1 MRWWERD
8 PWIELAQVL
17 LRNPFRTFLSSLGVG
32 WGLFMILITVGAS
45 NGLEEGVKSDMG
57 NRVKNSA
64 FLWGESTSLPYK
76 GYPRGR
82 WIELTSP
89 DVEYLVKNATTL
101 EVVAPRNQLGGWRG
115 GNNVTH
121 GLKTAACGVY
131 GDMPVYKDIDPILIT
146 EGRYINQR
154 DLDDR
159 RKVAV
164 IGKRVRQL
172 LFDREEQVLGSHIQI
187 QGVTFTVVGVY
198 KSQQTGEDAEE
209 AENSIFTPYTTFNHA
224 FHMGDKVG
232 WLSLL
237 IKEDVPGDTAVAEV
251 LRLLKAQKSIHPD
264 DPRGFGHWSMAEM
277 HEEMSTVFAAFR
289 WVSFVFGGL
298 ALFAGVIGIMNIM
311 LITIKERTREL
322 GVRRALGATPA
333 NIVVQ
338 IMVETLTLTVLA
350 GLLGGILGVFAL
362 EALDTYLVS
371 AKDNGIFRHP
381 HVTLDVLL
389 TALTTMTVLG
399 AFAGVLPALRALRV
413 QPVEALRT

>member
-64 FLWGESTSLPYK
+64 FLWGESTSMPYK

-82 WIELTSP
+82 WVELTTP
-89 DVEYLVKNATTL
+89 DVEYLVEHATTL
-101 EVVAPRNQLGGWRG
+101 EAVAPRNQLGGWRG

-131 GDMPVYKDIDPILIT
+131 GDMPVYKDIDPIVIM

-154 DLDDR
+154 DLLDR

-172 LFDREEQVLGSHIQI
+172 LFDRDEDVLGSHIQI

-251 LRLLKAQKSIHPD
+251 LRLLKAQKSVHPD

-277 HEEMSTVFAAFR
+277 HEEMSTVFGAFR

-350 GLLGGILGVFAL
+350 GLVGGILGVFAL
-362 EALDTYLVS
+362 EALDAYLVN
-371 AKDNGIFRHP
+371 AEDNGIFRHP
-381 HVTLDVLL
+381 HVTLDVLV
-389 TALTTMTVLG
+389 TALSTMTLLG

>member
-8 PWIELAQVL
+8 PWLELAQVL
-17 LRNPFRTFLSSLGVG
+17 LRNPFRTLLSSLGVG

-45 NGLEEGVKSDMG
+45 NGLEEGVKADMG

-76 GYPRGR
+76 GYARGR
-82 WIELTSP
+82 GIELTTM
-89 DVEYLVKNATTL
+89 DVAFLEENATTL
-101 EVVAPRNQLGGWRG
+101 EAVAPRNQLGGWRG

-131 GDMPVYKDIDPILIT
+131 GDMPVYKDIDPIVIM
-146 EGRYINQR
+146 EGRYINER
-154 DLDDR
+154 DLEDR

-164 IGKRVRQL
+164 IGKRARQL

-198 KSQQTGEDAEE
+198 RSQQTGEDAEE
-209 AENSIFTPYTTFNHA
+209 SENSIFTPYTTFNHA
-224 FHMGDKVG
+224 FHMGDRVG

-237 IKEDVPGDTAVAEV
+237 IREEVPGDTAVAEV
-251 LRLLKAQKSIHPD
+251 LRLLKAQKSVHPD

-277 HEEMSTVFAAFR
+277 HEEMTTVFSAFR

-298 ALFAGVIGIMNIM
+298 ALLAGVIGIMNIM

-350 GLLGGILGVFAL
+350 GLVGGILGVAIL
-362 EALDTYLVS
+362 EALDTFLVAS
-371 AKDNGIFRHP
+371 EENGIFRNP

-389 TALTTMTVLG
+389 TALGTMTVLG

-413 QPVEALRT
+413 EPVEALRT

>member
-64 FLWGESTSLPYK
+64 FIWGMKTSRPYK
-76 GYPRGR
+76 GYARGR
-82 WIELTSP
+82 SVELNSS
-89 DVEYLVKNATTL
+89 DVAYLQENATML
-101 EVVAPRNQLGGWRG
+101 EAVAPRNQLGGWRG
-115 GNNVTH
+115 GNNVSH

-131 GDMPVYKDIDPILIT
+131 GDMPVYKDIDPIVIQQ
-146 EGRYINQR
+146 GRYINQR
-154 DLDDR
+154 DLDEK

-172 LFDREEQVLGSHIQI
+172 LFDKDEQVLGSNVQV
-187 QGVTFTVVGVY
+187 QGVNFTVVGVFR
-198 KSQQTGEDAEE
+198 SQQTGEDAEE
-209 AENSIFTPYTTFNHA
+209 SENNIFTPYTTFNKA
-224 FHMGDKVG
+224 FNMGDRVG
-232 WLSLL
+232 WLSVL
-237 IKEDVPGDTAVAEV
+237 IREDASGEDALDEV
-251 LRLLKAQKSIHPD
+251 LSLLKARLSIHPD
-264 DPRGFGHWSMAEM
+264 DRRAFGNWSMAEK
-277 HEEMSTVFAAFR
+277 HEEMTTVFSAFR

-350 GLLGGILGVFAL
+350 GLTGGVLGVFAL
-362 EALDTYLVS
+362 ESLDTYLVHS
-371 AKDNGIFRHP
+371 ENNGIFRHP
-381 HVTLDVLL
+381 HVTLDVLV
-389 TALTTMTVLG
+389 TALAIMTVLG
-399 AFAGVLPALRALRV
+399 ACAGVLPALRALRI

>member
-350 GLLGGILGVFAL
+350 GLIGGILGVFVL

-371 AKDNGIFRHP
+371 AEDNGIFRHP

-389 TALTTMTVLG
+389 TALTTMTILG

>member
-8 PWIELAQVL
+8 PWLELAQVY

-64 FLWGESTSLPYK
+64 FLWTHRTTMPYK
-76 GYPRGR
+76 GYPKGR
-82 WIELTSP
+82 YFSLNTA
-89 DVEYLVKNATTL
+89 DVAFLEENATSL
-101 EVVAPRNQLGGWRG
+101 EAVAPRNQLGGWRG
-115 GNNVTH
+115 GNNVAH

-131 GDMPVYKDIDPILIT
+131 GDVPVYKDIDPIVMM

-154 DLDDR
+154 DLVDR

-164 IGKRVRQL
+164 IGKRAKQL
-172 LFDREEQVLGSHIQI
+172 LFDRDEQAVGSHIQI

-198 KSQQTGEDAEE
+198 RSQQTGEDAEE
-209 AENSIFTPYTTFNHA
+209 SENNIFTPYTTFNHA
-224 FHMGDKVG
+224 FHMGDEVG

-237 IKEDVPGDTAVAEV
+237 IREDVHGDTAMAEV
-251 LRLLKAQKSIHPD
+251 FRLLKAQKSIHPND
-264 DPRGFGHWSMAEM
+264 DRAFGNWSMAEM
-277 HEEMSTVFAAFR
+277 HEEMSTVFGAFR

-311 LITIKERTREL
+311 LITIKERTQEL

-333 NIVVQ
+333 VIVVQ
-338 IMVETLTLTVLA
+338 IMVETLTLTVFA
-350 GLLGGILGVFAL
+350 GLIGGVLGVFAL
-362 EALDTYLVS
+362 EALDTYLAAS
-371 AKDNGIFRHP
+371 ESNGIFRHP
-381 HVTLDVLL
+381 HVTLDVLV
-389 TALTTMTVLG
+389 TALTTMTILG
-399 AFAGVLPALRALRV
+399 AFAGILPALRALRV
-413 QPVEALRT
+413 QPVEALRS

>member
-350 GLLGGILGVFAL
+350 GLIGGILGVFAL

-371 AKDNGIFRHP
+371 AEDNGIFRHP

-389 TALTTMTVLG
+389 TALTTMTILG
-399 AFAGVLPALRALRV
+399 AFAGVLPALRALRI

>member
-64 FLWGESTSLPYK
+64 FLWGESTSMPYK

-82 WIELTSP
+82 WIELKTA
-89 DVEYLVKNATTL
+89 DVDFLVENATTL
-101 EVVAPRNQLGGWRG
+101 EAVAQRNQLGGWRG

-131 GDMPVYKDIDPILIT
+131 GDMPIYKDIDPILIT

-164 IGKRVRQL
+164 IGQRVKQL
-172 LFDREEQVLGSHIQI
+172 LFDRDEEVLGGNIQI

-237 IKEDVPGDTAVAEV
+237 IKEDVLGDSAVAEV
-251 LRLLKAQKSIHPD
+251 LRLLKAQKSVHPD

-277 HEEMSTVFAAFR
+277 HEEMSTVFGAFR

-311 LITIKERTREL
+311 LITIKERTREF

-350 GLLGGILGVFAL
+350 GLVGGILGVFAL

-371 AKDNGIFRHP
+371 AEDNGIFRHP

-389 TALTTMTVLG
+389 TALTTMTILG

>member
-164 IGKRVRQL
+164 IGRRVRQL

-350 GLLGGILGVFAL
+350 GLIGGILGVFAL

-371 AKDNGIFRHP
+371 AEDNGIFRHP

-389 TALTTMTVLG
+389 TALTTMTILG

>member
-1 MRWWERD
+1 MRWWEQD

-64 FLWGESTSLPYK
+64 FLWGESTSMPYK

-82 WIELTSP
+82 WVELTTP
-89 DVEYLVKNATTL
+89 DVEYLVENATTL
-101 EVVAPRNQLGGWRG
+101 EAVAPRNQLGGWRG

-131 GDMPVYKDIDPILIT
+131 GDMPVYKDIDPIVIM

-172 LFDREEQVLGSHIQI
+172 LFDRDEDVLGSHIQI

-251 LRLLKAQKSIHPD
+251 LRLLKAQKSVHPD

-277 HEEMSTVFAAFR
+277 HEEMSTVFGAFR

-350 GLLGGILGVFAL
+350 GLVGGILGVFAL
-362 EALDTYLVS
+362 EALDAYLVN
-371 AKDNGIFRHP
+371 AEDNGIFRHP
-381 HVTLDVLL
+381 HVTLDVLA
-389 TALTTMTVLG
+389 TALSTMTLLG

>member
-89 DVEYLVKNATTL
+89 DVEYLVENATTL
-101 EVVAPRNQLGGWRG
+101 DAVAPRNQLGGWRG

-164 IGKRVRQL
+164 IGKRARQL
-172 LFDREEQVLGSHIQI
+172 LFDQEEQVLGSHIQI

-224 FHMGDKVG
+224 FHMGDRVG

-251 LRLLKAQKSIHPD
+251 LRLLKAQKSVHPN

-350 GLLGGILGVFAL
+350 GLIGGILGVFAL
-362 EALDTYLVS
+362 EAMDTYLVH
-371 AKDNGIFRHP
+371 AEDNGIFRHP

-389 TALTTMTVLG
+389 TALTTMTILG

>member
-8 PWIELAQVL
+8 PWLELAQVL
-17 LRNPFRTFLSSLGVG
+17 LRNPFRTLLSSLGVG

-45 NGLEEGVKSDMG
+45 NGLEEGVKADMG

-76 GYPRGR
+76 GYARGR
-82 WIELTSP
+82 GIELTTM
-89 DVEYLVKNATTL
+89 DVAFLEENATTL
-101 EVVAPRNQLGGWRG
+101 EAVAPRNQLGGWRG

-131 GDMPVYKDIDPILIT
+131 GDMPVYKDIDPIVIM
-146 EGRYINQR
+146 EGRYINER
-154 DLDDR
+154 DLEDR

-164 IGKRVRQL
+164 IGKRARQL

-198 KSQQTGEDAEE
+198 RSQQTGEDAEE
-209 AENSIFTPYTTFNHA
+209 SENSIFTPYTTFNHA
-224 FHMGDKVG
+224 FHMGDRVG

-237 IKEDVPGDTAVAEV
+237 IREEVPGDTAVAEV
-251 LRLLKAQKSIHPD
+251 LRLLKAQKSVHPD

-277 HEEMSTVFAAFR
+277 HEEMTTVFSAFR

-298 ALFAGVIGIMNIM
+298 ALLAGVIGIMNIM

-350 GLLGGILGVFAL
+350 GLVGGILGVATL
-362 EALDTYLVS
+362 EALDTFLVAS
-371 AKDNGIFRHP
+371 EENGIFRNP
-381 HVTLDVLL
+381 HVTLDVLS
-389 TALTTMTVLG
+389 TALGTMTVLG

-413 QPVEALRT
+413 EPVEALRT

>member
-209 AENSIFTPYTTFNHA
+209 AENSIFTPYTTFN
-224 FHMGDKVG
+224 
-232 WLSLL
+232 LSL
-237 IKEDVPGDTAVAEV
+237 
-251 LRLLKAQKSIHPD
+251 IH
-264 DPRGFGHWSMAEM
+264 
-277 HEEMSTVFAAFR
+277 
-289 WVSFVFGGL
+289 
-298 ALFAGVIGIMNIM
+298 I
-311 LITIKERTREL
+311 
-322 GVRRALGATPA
+322 
-333 NIVVQ
+333 
-338 IMVETLTLTVLA
+338 
-350 GLLGGILGVFAL
+350 
-362 EALDTYLVS
+362 
-371 AKDNGIFRHP
+371 
-381 HVTLDVLL
+381 
-389 TALTTMTVLG
+389 
-399 AFAGVLPALRALRV
+399 
-413 QPVEALRT
+413 

>member
-371 AKDNGIFRHP
+371 AEDNGIFRHP

>member
-8 PWIELAQVL
+8 PWLELAQVL
-17 LRNPFRTFLSSLGVG
+17 LRNPFRTFLSCLGVG

-64 FLWGESTSLPYK
+64 FMWGMSTSIPYK

-82 WIELTSP
+82 SVELTTP
-89 DVEYLVKNATTL
+89 DVEYLEANATSL
-101 EVVAPRNQLGGWRG
+101 LAVAPRNQLGGWRG

-121 GLKTAACGVY
+121 GVKTAACGVY
-131 GDMPVYKDIDPILIT
+131 GDMPVYKDIDPIVIT

-159 RKVAV
+159 RKIAV
-164 IGKRVRQL
+164 IGKRVREL
-172 LFDREEQVLGSHIQI
+172 LFDRDEEVLGSHIQI

-209 AENSIFTPYTTFNHA
+209 SENSIFTPYTTFNHA
-224 FHMGDKVG
+224 FHRGDRVG

-251 LRLLKAQKSIHPD
+251 LRLLKAQLSIHPD
-264 DPRGFGHWSMAEM
+264 DPRAFGHWSMAEM
-277 HEEMSTVFAAFR
+277 HEEMSTVFGAFR

-350 GLLGGILGVFAL
+350 GLVGGILGVFAL
-362 EALDTYLVS
+362 EALDAFLTN
-371 AKDNGIFRHP
+371 AEDNGIFRHP

>member
-8 PWIELAQVL
+8 PWLELAQVL
-17 LRNPFRTFLSSLGVG
+17 LRNPFRTFLSCLGVG

-64 FLWGESTSLPYK
+64 FMWGMSTSIPYK

-82 WIELTSP
+82 SVELTTP
-89 DVEYLVKNATTL
+89 DVEYLEANATSL
-101 EVVAPRNQLGGWRG
+101 LAVAPRNQLGGWRG

-121 GLKTAACGVY
+121 GVKTAACGVY
-131 GDMPVYKDIDPILIT
+131 GDMPVYKDIDPIVIT

-159 RKVAV
+159 RKIAV
-164 IGKRVRQL
+164 IGKRVREL
-172 LFDREEQVLGSHIQI
+172 LFDQDEEVLGSHIQI

-209 AENSIFTPYTTFNHA
+209 SENSIFTPYTTFNHA
-224 FHMGDKVG
+224 FHRGDRVG

-251 LRLLKAQKSIHPD
+251 LRLLKAQLSIHPD
-264 DPRGFGHWSMAEM
+264 DPRAFGHWSMAEM
-277 HEEMSTVFAAFR
+277 HEEMSTVFGAFR

-322 GVRRALGATPA
+322 GVRRALGATSA

-350 GLLGGILGVFAL
+350 GLVGGILGVFAL
-362 EALDTYLVS
+362 EALDAFLTN
-371 AKDNGIFRHP
+371 AEDNGIFRHP

>member
-89 DVEYLVKNATTL
+89 DVEYLVENATTL
-101 EVVAPRNQLGGWRG
+101 DAVAPRNQLGGWRG

-164 IGKRVRQL
+164 IGKRARQL

-224 FHMGDKVG
+224 FHMGDRVG

-251 LRLLKAQKSIHPD
+251 LRLLKAQKSVHPN

-350 GLLGGILGVFAL
+350 GLIGGILGVFAL
-362 EALDTYLVS
+362 EAMDTYLVH
-371 AKDNGIFRHP
+371 AEDNGIFRHP

-389 TALTTMTVLG
+389 TALTTMTILG

>member
-371 AKDNGIFRHP
+371 AEDNGIFRHP

-413 QPVEALRT
+413 QPMEALRT

>member
-8 PWIELAQVL
+8 PWLELAQVL
-17 LRNPFRTFLSSLGVG
+17 LRNPFRTFLSCLGVG

-64 FLWGESTSLPYK
+64 FMWGMSTSIPYK

-82 WIELTSP
+82 SVELTTP
-89 DVEYLVKNATTL
+89 DVEYLEANATSL
-101 EVVAPRNQLGGWRG
+101 LAVAPRNQLGGWRG

-121 GLKTAACGVY
+121 GVKTAACGVY
-131 GDMPVYKDIDPILIT
+131 GDMPVYKDIDPIVIT

-159 RKVAV
+159 RKIAV
-164 IGKRVRQL
+164 IGKRVREL
-172 LFDREEQVLGSHIQI
+172 LFDQDEEVLGSHIQI

-209 AENSIFTPYTTFNHA
+209 SENSIFTPYTTFNHA
-224 FHMGDKVG
+224 FHRGDRVG

-251 LRLLKAQKSIHPD
+251 LRLLKAQLSIHPD
-264 DPRGFGHWSMAEM
+264 DPRAFGHWSMAEM
-277 HEEMSTVFAAFR
+277 HEEMSTVFRAFR

-350 GLLGGILGVFAL
+350 GLVGGILGVLAL
-362 EALDTYLVS
+362 EALDAFLTN
-371 AKDNGIFRHP
+371 AEDNGIFRHP

>member
-164 IGKRVRQL
+164 IGRRVRQL

-350 GLLGGILGVFAL
+350 GLIGGILGVFAL

-371 AKDNGIFRHP
+371 AEDNGIFRHP

-389 TALTTMTVLG
+389 TALTTMTILG
-399 AFAGVLPALRALRV
+399 AFAGVLPALRALRI

>member
-64 FLWGESTSLPYK
+64 FIWGMSTSRPYK
-76 GYPRGR
+76 GYARGR
-82 WIELTSP
+82 SVELNSS
-89 DVEYLVKNATTL
+89 DVAYLQENATML
-101 EVVAPRNQLGGWRG
+101 EAVAPRNQLGGWRG
-115 GNNVTH
+115 GNNVSH

-131 GDMPVYKDIDPILIT
+131 GDMPVYKDIDPIVIQQ
-146 EGRYINQR
+146 GRYINQR
-154 DLDDR
+154 DLDEK

-172 LFDREEQVLGSHIQI
+172 LFDKDEQVLGSNVQV
-187 QGVTFTVVGVY
+187 QGVNFTVVGVFR
-198 KSQQTGEDAEE
+198 SQQTGEDAEE
-209 AENSIFTPYTTFNHA
+209 SENNIFTPYTTFNKA
-224 FHMGDKVG
+224 FNMGDRVG
-232 WLSLL
+232 WLSVL
-237 IKEDVPGDTAVAEV
+237 IREDASGEDALDEV
-251 LRLLKAQKSIHPD
+251 LSLLKARLSIHPD
-264 DPRGFGHWSMAEM
+264 DRRAFGNWSMAER
-277 HEEMSTVFAAFR
+277 HEEMTTVFSAFR

-350 GLLGGILGVFAL
+350 GLTGGVFGVFAL
-362 EALDTYLVS
+362 ESLDTYLVHS
-371 AKDNGIFRHP
+371 ENNGIFRHP
-381 HVTLDVLL
+381 HVTLDVLV
-389 TALTTMTVLG
+389 TALAIMTVLG
-399 AFAGVLPALRALRV
+399 ACAGVLPALRALRI

>member
-8 PWIELAQVL
+8 PWLELAQVL
-17 LRNPFRTFLSSLGVG
+17 LRNPFRTFLSCLGVG

-64 FLWGESTSLPYK
+64 FMWGMSTSIPYK

-82 WIELTSP
+82 SVELTTP
-89 DVEYLVKNATTL
+89 DVEYLEANATSL
-101 EVVAPRNQLGGWRG
+101 LAVAPRNQLGGWRG

-121 GLKTAACGVY
+121 GVKTAACGVY
-131 GDMPVYKDIDPILIT
+131 GDMPVYKDIDPIVIT

-159 RKVAV
+159 RKIAV
-164 IGKRVRQL
+164 IGKRVREL
-172 LFDREEQVLGSHIQI
+172 LFDQDEEVLGSHIQI

-209 AENSIFTPYTTFNHA
+209 SENSIFTPYTTFNHA
-224 FHMGDKVG
+224 FHRGDRVG

-251 LRLLKAQKSIHPD
+251 LRLLKAQLSIHPD
-264 DPRGFGHWSMAEM
+264 DPRAFGHWSMAEM
-277 HEEMSTVFAAFR
+277 HEEMSTVFGAFR

-350 GLLGGILGVFAL
+350 GLVGGILGVFAL
-362 EALDTYLVS
+362 EALDAFLTN
-371 AKDNGIFRHP
+371 AEDNGIFRHP

>member
-64 FLWGESTSLPYK
+64 FIWGMSTSRPYK
-76 GYPRGR
+76 GYARGR
-82 WIELTSP
+82 SVELNSS
-89 DVEYLVKNATTL
+89 DVAYLQENATML
-101 EVVAPRNQLGGWRG
+101 EAVAPRNQLGGWRG
-115 GNNVTH
+115 GNNVSH

-131 GDMPVYKDIDPILIT
+131 GDMPVYKDIDPIVIQQ
-146 EGRYINQR
+146 GRYINQR
-154 DLDDR
+154 DLDEK

-172 LFDREEQVLGSHIQI
+172 LFDKDEQVLGSNVQV
-187 QGVTFTVVGVY
+187 QGVNFTVVGVFR
-198 KSQQTGEDAEE
+198 SQQTGEDAEE
-209 AENSIFTPYTTFNHA
+209 SENNIFTPYTTFNKA
-224 FHMGDKVG
+224 FNMGDRVG
-232 WLSLL
+232 WLSVL
-237 IKEDVPGDTAVAEV
+237 IREDVSGEAALDEV
-251 LRLLKAQKSIHPD
+251 LSLLKARLSIHPD
-264 DPRGFGHWSMAEM
+264 DRRAFGNWSMAER
-277 HEEMSTVFAAFR
+277 HEEMTTVFSAFR

-350 GLLGGILGVFAL
+350 GLVGGILGVATL
-362 EALDTYLVS
+362 EALDAFLIAS
-371 AKDNGIFRHP
+371 EDNGIFRHP

-389 TALTTMTVLG
+389 TALGTMTVLG

-413 QPVEALRT
+413 EPVEALRT

>member
-8 PWIELAQVL
+8 PWLELAQVL
-17 LRNPFRTFLSSLGVG
+17 LRNPFRTLLSSIGVG

-45 NGLEEGVKSDMG
+45 NGLEEGIKQDMG

-64 FLWGESTSLPYK
+64 FMWGRSASIPYK

-82 WIELTSP
+82 SIELNAM
-89 DVEYLVKNATTL
+89 DVEYLEENATTL
-101 EVVAPRNQLGGWRG
+101 LAVAPRNQLGGWRG
-115 GNNVTH
+115 GDNVTH
-121 GLKTAACGVY
+121 GVKTAACGVY
-131 GDMPVYKDIDPILIT
+131 GDVPVYKDIDPIVMM

-164 IGKRVRQL
+164 IGRRVRKL
-172 LFDREEQVLGSHIQI
+172 LFEREEEALGSHIQI

-198 KSQQTGEDAEE
+198 RSQQTGEDAEE
-209 AENSIFTPYTTFNHA
+209 AENSIFTPLTTFNHA
-224 FHMGDKVG
+224 FNMGDRVG
-232 WLSLL
+232 WLSVL
-237 IKEDVPGDTAVAEV
+237 IREDVKGDTAMAEV
-251 LRLLKAQKSIHPD
+251 FRLLKAQKNIHPND
-264 DPRGFGHWSMAEM
+264 KRAFGHWSMAES
-277 HEEMSTVFAAFR
+277 HEEMSMVFGAFR

-322 GVRRALGATPA
+322 GVRRALGATPS
-333 NIVVQ
+333 NIVTQ

-350 GLLGGILGVFAL
+350 GLVGGVLGVFAL
-362 EALDTYLVS
+362 QALDVFLVES
-371 AKDNGIFRHP
+371 ENNGIFRHP
-381 HVTLDVLL
+381 HVTLDVLV
-389 TALTTMTVLG
+389 TALTTMTILG
-399 AFAGVLPALRALRV
+399 VFAGVLPALRALRI

>member
-350 GLLGGILGVFAL
+350 GLIGGILGVFAL

-371 AKDNGIFRHP
+371 AEDNGIFRHP